1 MAFLTQVK
9 QRCPTPK
16 ATITMEQTQTMR
28 NIYRLLLMVVCFT
41 ALQAQAQLAN
51 PPIYIETIVHHG
63 NYGEPGHNLAGY
75 VTFKV
80 YAQFVSTDCYLTSI
94 FAQEAGA
101 DCIQDAIDAVSFDFE
116 CGVFQH
122 ELGDAL
128 GFNQLCLFGAFPTS
142 EYDSYLTIGQTCNS
156 NGGCDNLG
164 YLGLCEDWLTNFEQA
179 GTPSLYDG
187 GSFFWDE
194 NSIFGAT
201 CFQDYPD
208 SPTNADENSRVLIG
222 QFTTC
227 GDMSACV
234 NLQYIDANGVPGLEA
249 NNVCFTAVHP
259 CLDEPMSTEPTI
271 TNPCFDGELAML
283 DMNSG
288 GNGSVNYTLYTTADV
303 QLNDYTGANG
313 ILEIT
318 DLAEGNY
325 YIILEDEAGC
335 RDTTADFN
343 VTFPA
348 PFEFAAVVTV
358 DELCFGEFGAV
369 VELQCTGGTGTTSI
383 VNAAGQAFFCGQSI
397 DGLSCGNYTY
407 TAEDENN
414 CTVVSTASV
423 ACPAELVFTPTVTNI
438 DCFGDDDGIIFGTVF
453 GGTGELTASWSLN
466 GEPLNE
472 SQGNSPFDV
481 SLENLDEGIYNLLIE
496 DVNGCSIEQ
505 QLEITEPEEIV
516 YELIVTDASCFSF
529 CDGILDSSPSGGTG
543 PFTVDTFDEQEN
555 NIPINELCAGN
566 YLVVIEDSEGCIVTD
581 SITVGEPTEIT
592 FLSDT
597 TDVTCFAQCD
607 GVFQLFEVAG
617 SSGGFTYDID
627 PQTNTCAFP
636 CSGSDVTFT
645 DLCSGEFTIT
655 ITASDG
661 CTQTASAFINSPA
674 PLQFDF
680 VTENVSCFTFGDGSV
695 NVSNVVG
702 GTEPFTI
709 TLNDTE
715 YLPFDS
721 LASYPDLIPGDYFV
735 TVIDSNEC
743 STTNYFTI
751 TEPTLLTVEIDSTI
765 ACSCGGICDG
775 IVQFTPAGGT
785 PNYQYLLVPDSILG
799 PAFGIVNG
807 ICAGDYELFL
817 IDANGCLDSAEFTI
831 TEPDPLTIEVL
842 LDAPTCTGM
851 NDGSAEIIV
860 GGGTGALTFYVDP
873 DTYELEPLDSVTYGI
888 SQLAEDTLYLELS
901 DENGCRILDTLGIV
915 PDIIT
920 DMILTMT
927 STPETCWN
935 ALDGTATVAVQNG
948 NPPLSYEWD
957 DNLLQT
963 TATAMGLPPNA
974 EYVVRVTDEIGCNL
988 TASVFVEANIGCF
1001 FIATAITPNG
1011 DGVNDTWVLGGFEY
1025 YPECKVNVFNRW
1037 GQTVFASTGYPAQ
1050 WDGRFNGQ
1058 LLPVADYYF
1067 TIDYAPDQEV
1077 IMGTVTVKY

>member
-1 MAFLTQVK
+1 MMK
-9 QRCPTPK
+9 
-16 ATITMEQTQTMR
+16 
-28 NIYRLLLMVVCFT
+28 NIYRLLMLVICLAT
-41 ALQAQAQLAN
+41 HHAQAQLAN

-63 NYGEPGHNLAGY
+63 NYGEAGHSLDGY
-75 VTFKV
+75 VTYKV
-80 YAQFVSTDCYLTSI
+80 YVQFVSTDCYLTSI
-94 FAQEAGA
+94 FAQEAA
-101 DCIQDAIDAVSFDFE
+101 QDCVQDAIDAVSFDFD

-128 GFNQLCLFGAFPTS
+128 GFNQLCLFDIYPTS
-142 EYDSYLTIGQTCNS
+142 EFDSYLTIGQTCNS

-179 GTPSLYDG
+179 GTPNLYDG

-201 CFQDYPD
+201 CFQNYPQ
-208 SPTNADENSRVLIG
+208 SPTNADDNARVFIG

-227 GDMSACV
+227 GNMDACI
-234 NLQYIDANGVPGLEA
+234 NIQYIDANGVPGLEA
-249 NNVCFTAVHP
+249 NNVCFSAVHP
-259 CLDEPMSTEPTI
+259 CLDQPMSTVPAI
-271 TNPCFDGELAML
+271 TNPCFDGEFATL
-283 DMNSG
+283 DLNSG
-288 GNGSVNYTLYTTADV
+288 GNGTVNYILYTTGDSQVDSYSNAAGV
-303 QLNDYTGANG
+303 LQ
-313 ILEIT
+313 IT
-318 DLAEGNY
+318 DLQEGDF
-325 YIILEDEAGC
+325 YIVMEDEAGC

-348 PFEFAAVVTV
+348 PFEFAAVVTA
-358 DELCFGEFGAV
+358 DELCFGDFAALI
-369 VELQCTGGTGTTSI
+369 ELQCAGGTGTTSI
-383 VNAAGQAFFCGQSI
+383 INAAGEVFFCGQTI

-414 CTVVSTASV
+414 CVVVSTASV
-423 ACPAELVFTPTVTNI
+423 ACPAELVFDPTVTNI

-453 GGTGELTASWSLN
+453 GGTGELTANWTLN
-466 GEPLNE
+466 GNPFNQ
-472 SQGNSPFDV
+472 SQGTSPFDV
-481 SLENLDEGIYNLLIE
+481 SLENLDEGFYNLTLN
-496 DVNGCSIEQ
+496 DANGCSITADLEVTEPD
-505 QLEITEPEEIV
+505 EIT
-516 YELIVTDASCFSF
+516 YELIVTDATCFTF
-529 CDGILDSSPSGGTG
+529 CDGILDTSPTGGTG
-543 PFTVDTFDEQEN
+543 PFTINTFDAQEN
-555 NIPINELCAGN
+555 NIPLNELCAGD
-566 YLVVIEDSEGCIVTD
+566 YTVVIEDSEGCIVND

-592 FLSDT
+592 FTSDT

-607 GVFQLFEVAG
+607 GAFQLFGVAG
-617 SSGGFTYDID
+617 SAGGFTYDIT
-627 PQTNTCAFP
+627 PATNTCAFP
-636 CSGSDVTFT
+636 CGGPSVNFT
-645 DLCSGEFTIT
+645 DLCSGQYTIT
-655 ITASDG
+655 ITSSNG
-661 CTQTASAFINSPA
+661 CTQTAAAFVNTPG

-695 NVSNVVG
+695 NVSDVVG
-702 GTEPFTI
+702 GTEPFI
-709 TLNDTE
+709 ISLNDTE

-721 LASYPDLIPGDYFV
+721 TALYTDLIPGDYFV
-735 TVIDSNEC
+735 TVIDSNQC
-743 STTNYFTI
+743 SSTNYFTI
-751 TEPTLLTVEIDSTI
+751 TEPELLTLAIDSTI
-765 ACSCGGICDG
+765 ACTCGGVCDG
-775 IVQFTPAGGT
+775 IVQYTPAGGT
-785 PNYQYLLVPDSILG
+785 PNYQYLLTPDSILG
-799 PAFGIVNG
+799 PAFGLVNG

-817 IDANGCLDSAEFTI
+817 IDANGCRDSAEFTI

-851 NDGSAEIIV
+851 NDGSAEVIV

-873 DTYELEPLDSVTYGI
+873 DTYEIEPLDSVTFGL

-963 TATAMGLPPNA
+963 TATAMGLAPNA
-974 EYVVRVTDEIGCNL
+974 SYMVRVTDEIGCNL

-1001 FIATAITPNG
+1001 FISTAITPNG

-1025 YPECKVNVFNRW
+1025 YSDCKVNVFNRW
-1037 GQTVFASTGYPAQ
+1037 GQTVFSSTGYTAQ

-1067 TIDYAPDQEV
+1067 TIDYAADKEV
-1077 IMGTVTVKY
+1077 IMGTVTIKY